1 MKKVVNK
8 KGYKKTKIGWIPEE
22 WGISKVGDICDIK
35 GRIGY
40 RGYTVNDIVDHGE
53 GAITISPSN
62 IKNAILSL
70 DKCTYIS
77 WFKYE
82 ESPEIQVQLGDILL
96 VKTGSTFG
104 KTALVKQLPY
114 KATIN
119 PQLIIIKNVSELN
132 IYLSYLIASKL
143 VQRQIV
149 STVVGG
155 AIPTLSQKSI
165 SSFHIPLPPLPEQKK
180 IAQILTT
187 WDTAIQ
193 KTEALLSQLRL
204 RKQGLMQRLLSGE
217 QRLKGFV
224 GEWEEVK
231 LGDIGEFLKGKGIPK
246 KELTESG
253 IPCVR
258 YGELYTKHHYIIY
271 EFGSY
276 TSMEAARNSKK
287 LEKGDILFSGSGE
300 KLEEIGKCAAFN
312 FEDEAYAG
320 GDIIILRNHNCDCL
334 FLGYALNQES
344 SNRQKYALG
353 QGHSVVHIYASGLKT
368 LKIKI
373 PGVEEQAAIAVVL
386 TQADLEI
393 HKTEAYLSKLQTQK
407 KGLMQQLLTGQRRVK
422 LN

>member
-231 LGDIGEFLKGKGIPK
+231 LGDICDVKGGKRLPKGASLIDEKTPYPYIRVADMKNGSVNINNIKYVPIAIQPKIKQYTISSSDIYITVAGTLGDIGIIPN
-246 KELTESG
+246 ELDGANLTENADKLCN
-253 IPCVR
+253 IKCNKFWL
-258 YGELYTKHHYIIY
+258 LYTMQ
-271 EFGSY
+271 S
-276 TSMEAARNSKK
+276 
-287 LEKGDILFSGSGE
+287 
-300 KLEEIGKCAAFN
+300 
-312 FEDEAYAG
+312 
-320 GDIIILRNHNCDCL
+320 DIIQREIEADRTMNAQPKL
-334 FLGYALNQES
+334 ALTRIKKFNLS
-344 SNRQKYALG
+344 LPP
-353 QGHSVVHIYASGLKT
+353 LK
-368 LKIKI
+368 
-373 PGVEEQAAIAVVL
+373 EQTAIATIL
-386 TQADLEI
+386 TQADAEI
-393 HKTEAYLSKLQTQK
+393 QKTEVYLLKLQSQK